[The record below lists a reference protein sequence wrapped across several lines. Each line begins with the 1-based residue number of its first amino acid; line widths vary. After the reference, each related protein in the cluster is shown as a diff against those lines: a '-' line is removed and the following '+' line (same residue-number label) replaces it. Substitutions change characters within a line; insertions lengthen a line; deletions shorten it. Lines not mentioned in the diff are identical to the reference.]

1 MARIRFD
8 LMMLT
13 MTMIMQVVMEVEINK
28 SMIRGTRVGDD
39 DDDNDKNDVE
49 MMICLIN

>member
-13 MTMIMQVVMEVEINK
+13 MTMIMQVVMEINK

>member
-13 MTMIMQVVMEVEINK
+13 MTMIMQVVMEINK
-28 SMIRGTRVGDD
+28 STIRGTRVGDD
-39 DDDNDKNDVE
+39 DDDNDKNIVE

>member
-13 MTMIMQVVMEVEINK
+13 MTMIMQVVMEINK

-39 DDDNDKNDVE
+39 DDDNDKNVVE